1 MGVLMTQCSNL
12 PLASSNAEQW
22 EQWHK
27 NLIKCVGRGKA
38 NDLFLRLWQKRGE
51 LGTDASTIQLRE
63 YLGTQG
69 LVLTTGGLKKTQDF
83 LAGVGDFLGGGLSA
97 FGTGMKILW
106 YGLIG
111 AIFVGTLGM
120 IYLIIAKPETAGRI
134 AGAVAT
140 KGKSEAVMGSVGS
153 MGGKKSLPSSSA
165 KPKMISVKA
174 K

>member
-27 NLIKCVGRGKA
+27 NLVKCVGRGKA
-38 NDLFLRLWQKRGE
+38 NDLFLRLWQKRGAV
-51 LGTDASTIQLRE
+51 GTDASTIQLRQ

-69 LVLTTGGLKKTQDF
+69 LVLTTGGLKKTSDF
-83 LAGVGDFLGGGLSA
+83 FVGVGDFFGGGLSA
-97 FGTGMKILW
+97 LGTGMKILW
-106 YGLIG
+106 YGLVGALVIG
-111 AIFVGTLGM
+111 VFGL

-140 KGKSEAVMGSVGS
+140 KGKSEALIGAT
-153 MGGKKSLPSSSA
+153 K
-165 KPKMISVKA
+165 
-174 K
+174 